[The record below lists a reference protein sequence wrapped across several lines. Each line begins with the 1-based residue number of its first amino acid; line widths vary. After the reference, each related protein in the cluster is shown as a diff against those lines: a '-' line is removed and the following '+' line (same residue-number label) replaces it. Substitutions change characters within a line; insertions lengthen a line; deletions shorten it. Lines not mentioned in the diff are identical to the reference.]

1 MKPPAFAGGLILLGA
16 FGLLFGRAFAFVLL
30 AFSLGRARCSGGGAM
45 IRRIESR
52 AFKDDPH
59 GGDDLLERL
68 LVTFGAAGQRF
79 LVEVLMAV
87 ELHTAIFTAIRVNG
101 HTYLFPCKLAER
113 IIAHLA
119 TSDKPVYESRE
130 KYLLLKAGKRL

>member
-68 LVTFGAAGQRF
+68 LV
-79 LVEVLMAV
+79 EVLMAV